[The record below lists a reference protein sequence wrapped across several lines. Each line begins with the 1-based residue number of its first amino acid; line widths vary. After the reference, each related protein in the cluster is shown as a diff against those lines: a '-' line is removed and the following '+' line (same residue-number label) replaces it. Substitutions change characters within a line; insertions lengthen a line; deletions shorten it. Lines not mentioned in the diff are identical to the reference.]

1 MRNVHTAP
9 MEVFAQ
15 IGNGPY
21 ALEPYEVGWAAE
33 ALLFV
38 YIREV
43 HGRSPSLSFTVQIS
57 VDGNRWIDTPHTL
70 GPLTE
75 AGGSS
80 LLVTGFGNWLRLAG
94 EASGGPEDGSA
105 AFVADFYWVLKD

>member
-1 MRNVHTAP
+1 

-15 IGNGPY
+15 IGNGQY
-21 ALEPYEVGWAAE
+21 ALEPYEAGWASE

-38 YIREV
+38 YIREA
-43 HGRSPSLSFTVQIS
+43 HGASPSLTLTVQIS
-57 VDGNRWIDTPHTL
+57 ADGSRWINTPHTF
-70 GPLTE
+70 GPVSE
-75 AGGSS
+75 PGGYS

-94 EASGGPEDGSA
+94 EASGGPDDGSA